1 MEKIM
6 VASKNEIEDITRII
20 LHWVPDTYAFD
31 MLTEIWDNC
40 VRFSDNE
47 SLKETIQGLI
57 KEIERQEHIKWDGIE
72 ELR

>member
-1 MEKIM
+1 M

-31 MLTEIWDNC
+31 MLTEIWDYC
-40 VRFSDNE
+40 VQFSDNE

>member
-1 MEKIM
+1 M

>member
-1 MEKIM
+1 M
-6 VASKNEIEDITRII
+6 VARKNELEDITRII

-40 VRFSDNE
+40 VQFSDNE

>member
-1 MEKIM
+1 M

-40 VRFSDNE
+40 VQFSDNE
-47 SLKETIQGLI
+47 SLKETVKLLI
-57 KEIERQEHIKWDGIE
+57 DGIENADHIKWDGIE
-72 ELR
+72 ELQ

>member
-1 MEKIM
+1 M

-40 VRFSDNE
+40 VQFSDNE
-47 SLKETIQGLI
+47 SLKETVRLLI
-57 KEIERQEHIKWDGIE
+57 EGIENADHIKWDGIE
-72 ELR
+72 ELQ

>member
-1 MEKIM
+1 M
-6 VASKNEIEDITRII
+6 VASKNDIEDITRII

-40 VRFSDNE
+40 VQFSDNE

>member
-1 MEKIM
+1 M

-40 VRFSDNE
+40 VQFSDNE

-57 KEIERQEHIKWDGIE
+57 KEIDRQEHIKWDGIE

>member
-1 MEKIM
+1 M

-40 VRFSDNE
+40 VQFSDNE

-72 ELR
+72 EIR

>member
-1 MEKIM
+1 M

-40 VRFSDNE
+40 VQFSDNE
-47 SLKETIQGLI
+47 SLKETVKLLNDR
-57 KEIERQEHIKWDGIE
+57 IENADHIKWDGIE
-72 ELR
+72 ELQ